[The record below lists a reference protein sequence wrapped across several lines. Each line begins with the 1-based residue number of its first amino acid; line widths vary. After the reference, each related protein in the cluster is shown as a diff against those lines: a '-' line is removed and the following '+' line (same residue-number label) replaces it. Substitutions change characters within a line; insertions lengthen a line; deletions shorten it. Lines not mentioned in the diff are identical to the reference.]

1 MRARRLMV
9 MVAAFGAGLAVATA
23 AMSARVMQPGA
34 GGPGGG
40 GAGGQ
45 TQARDQSLPVK
56 QHTELQRLVGEYTTV
71 SKLMVGGSEAMESEG
86 TAKVSSMLEGRFISM
101 EETGETMGL
110 PSKSFKMWGYNS
122 GSRKYE
128 SVWTY
133 TRSTA
138 MMTLTG
144 TAEEGKPIALEG
156 GYDEADGRSR
166 YRVTLRIAGEKS
178 FVVEMIALGADG
190 SEVATLQT
198 TYTRKG

>member
-1 MRARRLMV
+1 MKARRLAV
-9 MVAAFGAGLAVATA
+9 MVAAFAAGLAVATA
-23 AMSARVMQPGA
+23 AMNARVMQPGA
-34 GGPGGG
+34 GEPGGG
-40 GAGGQ
+40 GQA
-45 TQARDQSLPVK
+45 QARDQSLPVR
-56 QHTELQRLVGEYTTV
+56 QHTELQRLVGDYTTV
-71 SKLMVGGSEAMESEG
+71 AKLMVGGSEAMETEG
-86 TAKVSSMLEGRFISM
+86 TAKVSSMLEGRFISL

-144 TAEEGKPIALEG
+144 AAEEGQPIVLEG

-166 YRVTLRIAGEKS
+166 YRVTLRIANEKS